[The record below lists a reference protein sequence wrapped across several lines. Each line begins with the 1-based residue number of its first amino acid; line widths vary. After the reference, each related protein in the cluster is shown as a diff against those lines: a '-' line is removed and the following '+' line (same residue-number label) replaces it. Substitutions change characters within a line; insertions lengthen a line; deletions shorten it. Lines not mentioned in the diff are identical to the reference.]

1 MLLCHNGNNKYQFQ
15 YKEMSFWEI
24 LNFQGLN
31 YCSVWQVS
39 PSDPIIGMGTARHS
53 EFKIIY
59 FNASKSQLIFG
70 LEIKNQLQFKCIIS
84 YKEGPQPDIECEPVL
99 HMSTYF
105 KTKIPK
111 SGLI

>member
-1 MLLCHNGNNKYQFQ
+1 MCPTTTHYLELGRFPT
-15 YKEMSFWEI
+15 
-24 LNFQGLN
+24 GLP
-31 YCSVWQVS
+31 S
-39 PSDPIIGMGTARHS
+39 SDPIIGMGTARHS

-70 LEIKNQLQFKCIIS
+70 LEIKSQLQFKCIIS

>member
-1 MLLCHNGNNKYQFQ
+1 M
-15 YKEMSFWEI
+15 I
-24 LNFQGLN
+24 L
-31 YCSVWQVS
+31 S
-39 PSDPIIGMGTARHS
+39 SDPIIGMGTARHS

-70 LEIKNQLQFKCIIS
+70 LEIKSQLQFKCIIS

-111 SGLI
+111 SGLV